1 MSNPF
6 DDRSGSFSVL
16 VNDEDEYSL
25 WPAAVDVPPGWRV
38 ARPAGTLDA
47 ARQHVDEVWTDL
59 RPRSLAEASDRTPVP
74 AAGVTGTDAR

>member
-38 ARPAGTLDA
+38 ARPAGTLEA

-59 RPRSLAEASDRTPVP
+59 RPRSLARPSGRASGP
-74 AAGVTGTDAR
+74 ADGVAGTDAR

>member
-38 ARPAGTLDA
+38 ARPAGPLQEA
-47 ARQHVDEVWTDL
+47 QQYVDEVWTDL
-59 RPRSLAEASDRTPVP
+59 RPRSLVLASGPASD
-74 AAGVTGTDAR
+74 AASGTDAR